1 MISRLELGVA
11 VVFVGATVHGR
22 AGDNS
27 MGASESTA
35 LDVGKDAVFIPWKD
49 GQSSAVAP
57 QPTKKPAKQPALGG
71 LVLDEKARSKVRSIL
86 DEVIAT
92 ERTYV
97 TALGT
102 LNEKFLPLIRTE
114 LDGEC
119 LACLGTLLSIHRELL
134 TSLEDALSQRER
146 LEEAAAEEAESAP
159 PEQPSMLV
167 EMHLWSVARAFTMMA
182 PFLKTYSTYCRGY
195 TRAIAQLPA
204 VFRAVPQL
212 ATLQAENGNEGLDS
226 LLIRLVQR
234 LCKYP
239 LFRRDLPRPRRRRR
253 RRRRRRPAAGGAGG
267 GERALERVNGEVN
280 AQSARAAEGQRLV
293 ALHHALGGALPALL
307 APTRALL
314 VDVDLRV
321 TATRRP
327 TRSSRGAIVD
337 AGGAALGAI
346 VGAATRGR
354 RHKLVLLDDAI
365 LLARHRRAHR
375 RARAPLLPRQPRR
388 QRRASAGGGV
398 SGLVGDAQIEGRAR
412 SRERHHHA
420 FGLTRAVAA
429 VADCDQ
435 GAPRPP
441 PTCRRPRRLRR
452 RRGRR
457 RARWSVK
464 STAPPIEYACRCS
477 DAAAAAA
484 LSTPSPA
491 RASVWRRRARGASGE
506 RRWPT
511 SAALSS
517 STATTRTAGRRPR
530 ARPSPMRRTEQ
541 ESRF

>member
-1 MISRLELGVA
+1 MASTSRAGSASRVAIVSGRVVISRLELGVA

-212 ATLQAENGNEGLDS
+212 ATLQAENGNEGS
-226 LLIRLVQR
+226 TRCSSAR
-234 LCKYP
+234 C
-239 LFRRDLPRPRRRRR
+239 
-253 RRRRRRPAAGGAGG
+253 RPA
-267 GERALERVNGEVN
+267 N
-280 AQSARAAEGQRLV
+280 
-293 ALHHALGGALPALL
+293 
-307 APTRALL
+307 TRY
-314 VDVDLRV
+314 
-321 TATRRP
+321 
-327 TRSSRGAIVD
+327 SS
-337 AGGAALGAI
+337 
-346 VGAATRGR
+346 
-354 RHKLVLLDDAI
+354 
-365 LLARHRRAHR
+365 
-375 RARAPLLPRQPRR
+375 
-388 QRRASAGGGV
+388 
-398 SGLVGDAQIEGRAR
+398 AR
-412 SRERHHHA
+412 SR
-420 FGLTRAVAA
+420 
-429 VADCDQ
+429 
-435 GAPRPP
+435 AP
-441 PTCRRPRRLRR
+441 
-452 RRGRR
+452 
-457 RARWSVK
+457 S
-464 STAPPIEYACRCS
+464 
-477 DAAAAAA
+477 AAAAAA
-484 LSTPSPA
+484 AAATCCGRS
-491 RASVWRRRARGASGE
+491 WRR
-506 RRWPT
+506 
-511 SAALSS
+511 
-517 STATTRTAGRRPR
+517 
-530 ARPSPMRRTEQ
+530 
-541 ESRF
+541 

>member
-1 MISRLELGVA
+1 
-11 VVFVGATVHGR
+11 
-22 AGDNS
+22 

-71 LVLDEKARSKVRSIL
+71 LVLDEKARNKVRSIL

-102 LNEKFLPLIRTE
+102 LNEKFLPLIRTD

-226 LLIRLVQR
+226 LLIRPVQM

-239 LFRRDLPRPRRRRR
+239 LFFGEVTRAL
-253 RRRRRRPAAGGAGG
+253 GG
-267 GERALERVNGEVN
+267 GGGGGGGGDLLRAELAAVSAALERVNGEVN

-337 AGGAALGAI
+337 AGGAALGAV

-365 LLARHRRAHR
+365 LLARHRRAHPAA
-375 RARAPLLPRQPRR
+375 RARRSRRGSRDGGAAPAPAAASAASSATLKLKAVLALESVTITLSGSPERR
-388 QRRASAGGGV
+388 RPSLTGIKARRASAPDV
-398 SGLVGDAQIEGRAR
+398 PSPKASPAAAR
-412 SRERHHHA
+412 PATSA
-420 FGLTRAVAA
+420 L
-429 VADCDQ
+429 
-435 GAPRPP
+435 
-441 PTCRRPRRLRR
+441 
-452 RRGRR
+452 
-457 RARWSVK
+457 SVK

-484 LSTPSPA
+484 LVDAFAGAGERLVAA
-491 RASVWRRRARGASGE
+491 RAGSERRASLADLGGALVVDSDDSDSGSE
-506 RRWPT
+506 
-511 SAALSS
+511 
-517 STATTRTAGRRPR
+517 
-530 ARPSPMRRTEQ
+530 TESEA
-541 ESRF
+541 ESDAED

>member
-1 MISRLELGVA
+1 
-11 VVFVGATVHGR
+11 
-22 AGDNS
+22 

-71 LVLDEKARSKVRSIL
+71 LVLDEKARNKVRSIL

-226 LLIRLVQR
+226 LLIRPVQR

-239 LFRRDLPRPRRRRR
+239 LFFGEITRAL
-253 RRRRRRPAAGGAGG
+253 GG
-267 GERALERVNGEVN
+267 GGGGGGGDLLRAELAAVSAALERVNGEVN

-365 LLARHRRAHR
+365 LLARHRRAHPAA
-375 RARAPLLPRQPRR
+375 RARALPPRQPRR
-388 QRRASAGGGV
+388 RRRARAGGGGGG
-398 SGLVGDAQIEGRAR
+398 GLVGDAQIEGRAR
-412 SRERHHHA
+412 PRERHHRA
-420 FGLTRAVAA
+420 LGLARAAAA
-429 VADCDQ
+429 VADRDQ
-435 GAPRPP
+435 GAPRLRARRAVAQGLTGGGAAGDERAEREIDGTAHRVCVPLQ
-441 PTCRRPRRLRR
+441 RRGGGGGARRRLHRRGRASGGGARGERAAGVAGRPRRRSRR
-452 RRGRR
+452 RQRR
-457 RARWSVK
+457 LGQRVG
-464 STAPPIEYACRCS
+464 
-477 DAAAAAA
+477 D
-484 LSTPSPA
+484 
-491 RASVWRRRARGASGE
+491 
-506 RRWPT
+506 
-511 SAALSS
+511 
-517 STATTRTAGRRPR
+517 
-530 ARPSPMRRTEQ
+530 
-541 ESRF
+541 